1 MKILALADKKSDI
14 PITTLVEQHQPDI
27 IVTLGDFE
35 RSDLLELASLNHLPK
50 IGVYGNHC
58 SGTYM
63 PELGITDMHMKT
75 ATIDD
80 YTFGGFEGCVRYK
93 ENPQA
98 IMYTQQEASAMLSGF
113 PPVDIF
119 ICHCPPRGINDE
131 DELSHQGFDG
141 LRDYIERHP
150 PKLLMHG
157 HTYSSE
163 ESLVTQHGPTM
174 IKYVFKWQLISL

>member
-1 MKILALADKKSDI
+1 MRILSLADRKSDI
-14 PITTLVEQHQPDI
+14 PLADLVSQYQPDL

-35 RSDLLELASLNHLPK
+35 RADLIELAHITSPPK

-58 SGTYM
+58 SGNYM
-63 PELGITDMHMKT
+63 QDLGIVDMHLKT
-75 ATIDD
+75 VTFQGYTI
-80 YTFGGFEGCVRYK
+80 GGFQGCVRYK

-98 IMYTQQEASAMLSGF
+98 IMYTQQEASAMLAEF

-131 DELSHQGFDG
+131 EELAHQGFDG
-141 LRDYIERHP
+141 LREYIDRTP

-157 HTYSSE
+157 HTYPTE
-163 ESLVTQHGPTM
+163 DTLVRQYGQTR
-174 IKYVFKWQLISL
+174 IEYVSKWAIIDI